1 MPGGGGGLSSV
12 TSEFISLTVVYASC
26 TCHHGNT
33 MAAAVTLCAQCQC
46 IACNMYAYVAVGYCG
61 QVTCVAAHFTWK
73 VRVFVRQW
81 CEYMCMVP
89 V

>member
-1 MPGGGGGLSSV
+1 
-12 TSEFISLTVVYASC
+12 
-26 TCHHGNT
+26 